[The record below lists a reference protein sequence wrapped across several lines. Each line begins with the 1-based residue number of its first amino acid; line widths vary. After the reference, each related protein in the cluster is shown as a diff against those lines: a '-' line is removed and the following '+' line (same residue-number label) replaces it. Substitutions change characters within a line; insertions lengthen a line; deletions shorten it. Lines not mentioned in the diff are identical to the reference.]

1 MAIIGITAE
10 AKKEFTY
17 KKGDYEAVIQ
27 AIENKTATTGTEYW
41 QVTFKG
47 DGFGRIALKIFDTA
61 FGRQDLYRL
70 YTAVGIDPTRD
81 DVDTEELEGRYVIIH
96 IDEDGIYN
104 DKPQFAVK
112 DIFEATGDEDDE
124 DDKDFVEEEEEEEVK
139 PKPKK
144 KLKKKAPVVEDD
156 DDDEWDD

>member
-124 DDKDFVEEEEEEEVK
+124 DDEDFVEEEEEEEVK

>member
-41 QVTFKG
+41 EVTFRG
-47 DGFGRIALKIFDTA
+47 DYFGRISLKIFDTA

-104 DKPQFAVK
+104 DKPRFAVK

-124 DDKDFVEEEEEEEVK
+124 DDEDFVEEEEVK

-144 KLKKKAPVVEDD
+144 KLKKKAPVVEED

>member
-17 KKGDYEAVIQ
+17 KKGDYEAYIQ

-41 QVTFKG
+41 EVTFKG

-61 FGRQDLYRL
+61 FGRQDMYRL

-104 DKPQFAVK
+104 DKPRFAVK

-124 DDKDFVEEEEEEEVK
+124 DDDEDEVEEEVA

-144 KLKKKAPVVEDD
+144 KLKKKAPVVEED

>member
-41 QVTFKG
+41 EVTFKG
-47 DGFGRIALKIFDTA
+47 DGFGRIGLKIFDTA

-70 YTAVGIDPTRD
+70 YTAVGIDTTRD

-104 DKPQFAVK
+104 DKPRFAVK
-112 DIFEATGDEDDE
+112 DIFEATGDEDDDDDDFE
-124 DDKDFVEEEEEEEVK
+124 DEEEEAK
-139 PKPKK
+139 PAPKPKK
-144 KLKKKAPVVEDD
+144 KLKKKPVVEEEDD
-156 DDDEWDD
+156 NDEWDD

>member
-70 YTAVGIDPTRD
+70 YIAVGIDPTRD

-124 DDKDFVEEEEEEEVK
+124 DDEDFVEEEEEEEVK

>member
-17 KKGDYEAVIQ
+17 KKGDYEAIIQ

-124 DDKDFVEEEEEEEVK
+124 DDEDFVEEEEEEEVK

-144 KLKKKAPVVEDD
+144 KLKKKAPVVEED

>member
-41 QVTFKG
+41 EVTFKG
-47 DGFGRIALKIFDTA
+47 EGFGRIGLKIFDTA

-104 DKPQFAVK
+104 DKPRFAVK

-124 DDKDFVEEEEEEEVK
+124 DEDEVEEEEV
-139 PKPKK
+139 KPKK
-144 KLKKKAPVVEDD
+144 KLKKKVPVVEEDD

>member
-10 AKKEFTY
+10 AKKGFTY

-27 AIENKTATTGTEYW
+27 AIESKTATTGTEYW
-41 QVTFKG
+41 EVTFKG
-47 DGFGRIALKIFDTA
+47 DGFGRIGLKIFDTA

-70 YTAVGIDPTRD
+70 YTAVGIDTTRD

-104 DKPQFAVK
+104 DKPRFAVK
-112 DIFEATGDEDDE
+112 DIFEATGDEDDDDDDFE
-124 DDKDFVEEEEEEEVK
+124 DEEEEAK
-139 PKPKK
+139 PAPKPKK
-144 KLKKKAPVVEDD
+144 KLKKKPVVEEED

>member
-1 MAIIGITAE
+1 MAIIGISAE

-17 KKGDYEAVIQ
+17 KKGDYEACIQ

-41 QVTFKG
+41 EVTFKG
-47 DGFGRIALKIFDTA
+47 SGFGRIALKIFDTA

-70 YTAVGIDPTRD
+70 YTALGIDPSRD
-81 DVDTEELEGRYVIIH
+81 DVDTEELEGRYVVIH

-104 DKPQFAVK
+104 DKPRFAVK
-112 DIFEATGDEDDE
+112 DIFEASGDDDDDDFEDED
-124 DDKDFVEEEEEEEVK
+124 EEEVK
-139 PKPKK
+139 PAPKPKK
-144 KLKKKAPVVEDD
+144 KLKKRPVVEEED